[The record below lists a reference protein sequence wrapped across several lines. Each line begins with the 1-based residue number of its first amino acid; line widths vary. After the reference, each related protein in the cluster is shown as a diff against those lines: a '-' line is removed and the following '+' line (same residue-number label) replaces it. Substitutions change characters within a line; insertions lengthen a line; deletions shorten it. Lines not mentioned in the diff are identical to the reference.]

1 MSISSSTTNSSSNIN
16 NTKNEE
22 INEIKFGV
30 LSQETQNLNATSLF
44 TSYLSNSKT
53 KLVVIKN
60 DYNYE
65 FIPDKY
71 QNLTIT
77 INHIK
82 NLRKIFELYNRYN
95 AFIIL
100 IDIQTKNCL
109 EELSKIIDCVLDATE
124 TDKKKCYV
132 LGFNKD
138 KKEILVNEKQVN
150 DLLELK
156 TVEFEYSEIYID
168 AQEDF
173 AKIMDYIIMDQMNII
188 MENSNFEQNK
198 LGYDQ
203 SQSKCIII

>member
-22 INEIKFGV
+22 INEIKFGI

-82 NLRKIFELYNRYN
+82 NLRKIVEIYNLYN

-100 IDIQTKNCL
+100 IDIQTKKCF
-109 EELSKIIDCVLDATE
+109 EELSTIIDCILDATE
-124 TDKKKCYV
+124 TDKKNVMFWDLIKI
-132 LGFNKD
+132 
-138 KKEILVNEKQVN
+138 KKK
-150 DLLELK
+150 
-156 TVEFEYSEIYID
+156 F
-168 AQEDF
+168 
-173 AKIMDYIIMDQMNII
+173 
-188 MENSNFEQNK
+188 
-198 LGYDQ
+198 
-203 SQSKCIII
+203 